1 MSKISMPSK
10 IFGTVLSH
18 GLRGRMLTKGELQ
31 TLAESRDMEE
41 LVTRIK
47 NTVYLDAF
55 AKLSRPY
62 NAEKIEGALREYLVN
77 THAKMVN
84 VTGGAGILNAYFVK
98 YITWN
103 LKIVLKGKAL
113 GKSYEELLPKIN
125 LRAEELVELLPKIN
139 LRAEELV
146 GRRDIVIKALVAKN
160 LEEAVAATAGT
171 EFGEDAA
178 KAATVYKDK
187 GDMRIFDTYL
197 DHVFYHDLGRAIT
210 SESQSPDAK
219 KIASTDVDSY
229 NILSI
234 LRGKFWGLSPVA
246 INELIIS
253 TTSKVPRDTLQKMIN
268 IEKISEA
275 VGELA
280 NTVYKDIIPQAGAND
295 IDLIM
300 QLEAGFESLSLK
312 RVVSSFRS
320 MFSVGIM
327 LVMLAALK
335 LVMLEVRNLSA
346 IASGIEQ
353 KVPPETIVSRLI
365 RVE

>member
-1 MSKISMPSK
+1 MPSK

-125 LRAEELVELLPKIN
+125 LRAEELV
-139 LRAEELV
+139 

-229 NILSI
+229 NVLSI

-327 LVMLAALK
+327 LAALK

>member
-1 MSKISMPSK
+1 
-10 IFGTVLSH
+10 
-18 GLRGRMLTKGELQ
+18 MLTKGELQ

-84 VTGGAGILNAYFVK
+84 VTGGAGILNVYFVK

-113 GKSYEELLPKIN
+113 GKSYE
-125 LRAEELVELLPKIN
+125 ELLPKIN

-312 RVVSSFRS
+312 RVVSSFKS
-320 MFSVGIM
+320 MFSVGI
-327 LVMLAALK
+327 MLAALK